1 MTKQELIDKQV
12 EIILQTFESEP
23 ILCAF
28 SSQMKERIARTMA
41 EQLWDD
47 LAKEVRRQLTE
58 LPDVQVSATS

>member
-1 MTKQELIDKQV
+1 MTKQEPIDKQV

-47 LAKEVRRQLTE
+47 LAKEVRRQLAE
-58 LPDVQVSATS
+58 LPDVQ